1 MLDNYDYEEHNV
13 SMWVSEDGSYGSGN
27 IVFINTDD
35 WTKDDYNSLD
45 EASDSDKYPLAIGI
59 TKMREEG
66 DYINWYC
73 SGMGEGLGNG
83 DISGVKGY
91 VPEGVVTDEIKEDLK
106 QLGWV
111 PVEWKDEHYG

>member
-13 SMWVSEDGSYGSGN
+13 SLWVSEDGSYGSGN

-59 TKMREEG
+59 TKMREAQAYTVG
-66 DYINWYC
+66 DNFTDLYFPDTEFPDVRVFIINK
-73 SGMGEGLGNG
+73 
-83 DISGVKGY
+83 DGV
-91 VPEGVVTDEIKEDLK
+91 TEIE
-106 QLGWV
+106 
-111 PVEWKDEHYG
+111 

>member
-59 TKMREEG
+59 TKMREAQVHTDGKSFTDLYFPDSEFP
-66 DYINWYC
+66 DVRVFIIN
-73 SGMGEGLGNG
+73 N
-83 DISGVKGY
+83 DGV
-91 VPEGVVTDEIKEDLK
+91 TEIE
-106 QLGWV
+106 
-111 PVEWKDEHYG
+111 

>member
-59 TKMREEG
+59 TKMREAQAYTVG
-66 DYINWYC
+66 DNFTDLYFPDTEFPDVRVFIINK
-73 SGMGEGLGNG
+73 
-83 DISGVKGY
+83 DGV
-91 VPEGVVTDEIKEDLK
+91 TEIE
-106 QLGWV
+106 
-111 PVEWKDEHYG
+111 

>member
-45 EASDSDKYPLAIGI
+45 EASDNDKYPLAIGI
-59 TKMREEG
+59 TKMREAEAYTVG
-66 DYINWYC
+66 DSFTDMYFPDTKFPDVRVFIIN
-73 SGMGEGLGNG
+73 N
-83 DISGVKGY
+83 DGVT
-91 VPEGVVTDEIKEDLK
+91 E
-106 QLGWV
+106 
-111 PVEWKDEHYG
+111 VE

>member
-59 TKMREEG
+59 TKMREAEAYPDKG
-66 DYINWYC
+66 FTDTYFSDTKFPDVRVFIIN
-73 SGMGEGLGNG
+73 S
-83 DISGVKGY
+83 DGV
-91 VPEGVVTDEIKEDLK
+91 EEIK
-106 QLGWV
+106 
-111 PVEWKDEHYG
+111 

>member
-59 TKMREEG
+59 TKMREAQAYTVG
-66 DYINWYC
+66 DNFTDLYFPDTEFPNVRVFIINK
-73 SGMGEGLGNG
+73 
-83 DISGVKGY
+83 DGV
-91 VPEGVVTDEIKEDLK
+91 TEIE
-106 QLGWV
+106 
-111 PVEWKDEHYG
+111 

>member
-13 SMWVSEDGSYGSGN
+13 SLWVSEDGSYGSGN

-59 TKMREEG
+59 TKMREAQAHTVG
-66 DYINWYC
+66 DNFTDLYFPDTEFPDVRVFIINK
-73 SGMGEGLGNG
+73 
-83 DISGVKGY
+83 DGV
-91 VPEGVVTDEIKEDLK
+91 TEIE
-106 QLGWV
+106 
-111 PVEWKDEHYG
+111 